1 MEKKNVLETNYGS
14 YLTYRDVLHWAKD
27 SVMHYGLGEKLRF
40 DLFVYY
46 KTKKDR
52 ESFNYMVYKDLP
64 YKDPWYKNHNTLLEI
79 LTSIHEELPKAH
91 YRLFASLYK
100 ED

>member
-14 YLTYRDVLHWAKD
+14 YLTYQEILRYAKD
-27 SVMHYGLGEKLRF
+27 AVMHYGLGEKLRF
-40 DLFVYY
+40 DLFVY

-52 ESFNYMVYKDLP
+52 ENYNHVIYKDLS
-64 YKDPWYKNHNTLLEI
+64 YKDPWGKNQNTLL
-79 LTSIHEELPKAH
+79 SIMCNIHMDYPKAR

>member
-40 DLFVYY
+40 DLNVYPDP
-46 KTKKDR
+46 KHLQTTA
-52 ESFNYMVYKDLP
+52 VYDDLP
-64 YKDPWYKNHNTLLEI
+64 YKDPWGKNSKTLL
-79 LTSIHEELPKAH
+79 SIMCRIHMDYPKAKFQ
-91 YRLFASLYK
+91 LFATLYK